1 MSDLTLPNPDQTV
14 STSVPAS
21 DAPAGSGVLTTSN
34 GSGASAGVV
43 SLPSAAQKYVTA
55 FILFANVA
63 LTPFAALMVGSFSW
77 VALWQ
82 YVAVVLA
89 AVGSYLIPLLP
100 SGWQG
105 FGKTGVAI
113 LGAAVAAIIP
123 VWTDTW
129 DGSTILILVMAVVGA
144 IGTELGVQFRTD
156 QKVSTT
162 VNAA

>member
-1 MSDLTLPNPDQTV
+1 MSDTELTLTP
-14 STSVPAS
+14 PA
-21 DAPAGSGVLTTSN
+21 DHPTGSGVLTASN
-34 GSGASAGVV
+34 GSGAQAGVV

-63 LTPFAALMVGSFSW
+63 LTPVAALLVGPFSW
-77 VALWQ
+77 VAVWQ
-82 YVAVVLA
+82 YACVVAS

-113 LGAAVAAIIP
+113 LGAIFAAIIP

-129 DGSTILILVMAVVGA
+129 DYSTILILAMAIVAA